1 MSLEHHIR
9 GLEEQ
14 LLQVAAGGS
23 LHLESIER
31 LLAEDFLEIGSS
43 GRIYDK
49 KEAVQ
54 ALIAKPSV
62 HYSMIDFRIRSLTR
76 DVVLATYRTIRQD
89 APGSPSTHSLRSS
102 LWKHF
107 EDRWQMVFHQGTFVK
122 ED

>member
-1 MSLEHHIR
+1 LSLEQHIR
-9 GLEEQ
+9 RLEEQ

-23 LHLESIER
+23 LHLESMER
-31 LLAEDFLEIGSS
+31 LLAEDFLEIGVS

-49 KEAVQ
+49 KQVFQ
-54 ALIAKPSV
+54 ALLAKPSV
-62 HYSMIDFRIRSLTR
+62 HYSIMDFRIRSLTR

-89 APGSPSTHSLRSS
+89 APGSPPIHSLRSS

-122 ED
+122 EA